1 MAGYKG
7 YSMSNNAVDA
17 YMSGEKPISK
27 WTKQEVIE
35 CVEELRLDIK
45 DELKKLRK
53 DELFDLVLRRSSWHH
68 TSQYYNETDFYKID
82 EEAIEN
88 ITAEKISEKIANRV
102 PINKTE
108 QLKEQYVL
116 ADYTVFE
123 GKKPINKS
131 QYGIVKGDWFTSIDG
146 DKKNIFG
153 RWFKCRSN
161 YEKKEFDALV
171 IAEKERKAELEQ
183 LQKKKKNEKQEKERL
198 LKHKRI
204 LFDAFQCENENYSS
218 FVRKKK
224 EIETAEGRF
233 KNFVNMRKKQLYD
246 KWIGKDNDVAKTG
259 IAWLQFPEEKFVQD
273 WRYRS
278 YIDDMINKAIKQH
291 KYFNGEK
298 WLLKDD
304 KFRENKEIKQVTSKE
319 MTTDFLNKLT
329 PAEKDYLKTLTSYE
343 LCHFGSNGEIDKK
356 IKEKS
361 SLSWNDLRRVLPIL
375 VKWKEKK

>member
-17 YMSGEKPISK
+17 YRNGEKPISK

-68 TSQYYNETDFYKID
+68 TSQYYNKTDFYIID
-82 EEAIEN
+82 EGAVEN

-108 QLKEQYVL
+108 QQEEQYVL

-123 GKKPINKS
+123 GKKAIKKIE
-131 QYGIVKGDWFTSIDG
+131 YGIIKGDWFTSSIDG
-146 DKKNIFG
+146 DRKNILG
-153 RWFKCRSN
+153 RWFKRCRS
-161 YEKKEFDALV
+161 YEKNEFDALV
-171 IAEKERKAELEQ
+171 IAEKERISELEQ
-183 LQKKKKNEKQEKERL
+183 MQKKKANERIERERL
-198 LKHKRI
+198 LKHKRV

-218 FVRKKK
+218 FVRKKN

-246 KWIGKDNDVAKTG
+246 KWFGKNNDDVKAG
-259 IAWLQFPEEKFVQD
+259 IAWLQSSEKEFVHD
-273 WRYRS
+273 WRYRN

-291 KYFNGEK
+291 KYFDGEK
-298 WLLKDD
+298 WLLKNDE
-304 KFRENKEIKQVTSKE
+304 FMGNIKQVSSKE
-319 MTTDFLNKLT
+319 IVTDLLNKLT
-329 PAEKDYLKTLTSYE
+329 PAEKDYLKSLTSYE
-343 LCHFGSNGEIDKK
+343 LCHFGSNGEMDKK

-361 SLSWNDLRRVLPIL
+361 NLSWNDLRRNLAEIQL
-375 VKWKEKK
+375 ALAEW

>member
-27 WTKQEVIE
+27 WTKQEV
-35 CVEELRLDIK
+35 VEYVQEIRPELK

-53 DELFDLVLRRSSWHH
+53 DELFELVLLRSSWHH
-68 TSQYYNETDFYKID
+68 TSMYYNETDFYKID

-102 PINKTE
+102 PLNKTE
-108 QLKEQYVL
+108 QLEEQYVL

-123 GKKPINKS
+123 GKKAIKKS
-131 QYGIVKGDWFTSIDG
+131 EYGIIKGDWFTSSIDG
-146 DKKNIFG
+146 DRKNIFG
-153 RWFKCRSN
+153 RWFKSCRS

-171 IAEKERKAELEQ
+171 IAEKERRSELEQ
-183 LQKKKKNEKQEKERL
+183 MQKKKVNERIERERL
-198 LKHKRI
+198 LKHKRV

-259 IAWLQFPEEKFVQD
+259 IAWLQSSEKEFVQD
-273 WRYRS
+273 WSYRR
-278 YIDDMINKAIKQH
+278 YIDAPINTAIQQH
-291 KYFNGEK
+291 KYFDGEK
-298 WLLKDD
+298 WSLKNDE
-304 KFRENKEIKQVTSKE
+304 FMGNIKQVSSKE
-319 MTTDFLNKLT
+319 IATDLLNKLT
-329 PAEKDYLKTLTSYE
+329 ATERDYLKSLTAYE
-343 LCHFGSNGEIDKK
+343 LGKFGSNGEIDKK

-361 SLSWNDLRRVLPIL
+361 GLSWNYLRRMLPIFM
-375 VKWKEKK
+375 KNDCF

>member
-27 WTKQEVIE
+27 WTKQEVVVYVQEIRPD
-35 CVEELRLDIK
+35 LI

-53 DELFDLVLRRSSWHH
+53 DELFELVLRRSSWHH
-68 TSQYYNETDFYKID
+68 TSMYYNETDFYKID

-102 PINKTE
+102 PVNKTE
-108 QLKEQYVL
+108 QLEEQYVL

-123 GKKPINKS
+123 GKKAIKKS
-131 QYGIVKGDWFTSIDG
+131 EYGIIKGDWFTSSIDG
-146 DKKNIFG
+146 DRKNIFG
-153 RWFKCRSN
+153 RWFKSCRS

-233 KNFVNMRKKQLYD
+233 KNFVNMRKRQLYD
-246 KWIGKDNDVAKTG
+246 KWFKKNNDDAKAG

-278 YIDDMINKAIKQH
+278 YIYDMINEAIKQH
-291 KYFNGEK
+291 KYFDGEK

-319 MTTDFLNKLT
+319 IATDLLNKLT
-329 PAEKDYLKTLTSYE
+329 TTERDYLNSLTAYE
-343 LCHFGSNGEIDKK
+343 LVNFGSNGEIDKK

-361 SLSWNDLRRVLPIL
+361 GLSWNYLRRMLPIFM
-375 VKWKEKK
+375 KND